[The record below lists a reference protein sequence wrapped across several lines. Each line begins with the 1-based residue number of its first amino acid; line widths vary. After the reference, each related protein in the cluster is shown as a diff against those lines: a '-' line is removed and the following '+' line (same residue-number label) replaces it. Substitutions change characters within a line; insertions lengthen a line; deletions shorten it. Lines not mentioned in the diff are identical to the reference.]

1 MKISYNAAAMR
12 ASNALNASD
21 RKVSKS
27 LERLS
32 SGLKVTTSKD
42 NPSGYA
48 IGKKMD
54 TQILGLSVATQN
66 SNNGISIIETADGA
80 LTEVHEMLQRMNE
93 LAVKG
98 ATGTLTTSDRM
109 TLNEELKQ
117 LQAEVTRI
125 ATDTEF
131 NGQPLL
137 DGTFDLRGYTNNH
150 QVKVDYYSDDV
161 VPKKYVID
169 ELEIAYK
176 ADGTIDKAA
185 SKVGI
190 KYDGDNGFPAGV
202 KFDSVGQD
210 KIILKGPQDFEMTL
224 QVEPKPIK
232 DADGNI
238 TGYENVSPLK
248 NPKAPVNVAVPEF
261 QAHYG
266 VQQIPGTGTDATNP
280 AVYEH
285 VLDVAATS
293 ADLKTELLSDPNVPK
308 DITISVSSDDKTD
321 TFLITNDSG
330 FRMEISVDRPADL
343 KDDGTTTIP
352 NPPQVDV
359 SVPAQTIEA
368 TSGLIIDITGI
379 GSMDTQTGSNEGQ
392 QLDIR
397 IPTISLSR
405 LGIEKTELTIQESC
419 SDAINEIREGIL
431 YISSVRSRLGAYQ
444 NRLEHT
450 VNNLDVTSE
459 NMTASYSR
467 IMDVDM
473 AEEMTSYTT
482 EQVISQASVS
492 MLAQA
497 NERPSQIL
505 QLLQ

>member
-12 ASNALNASD
+12 ASNSLNASD
-21 RKVSKS
+21 NRVSKS

-48 IGKKMD
+48 IGRKMN
-54 TQILGLSVATQN
+54 TQITGLSVATQC

-98 ATGTLTTSDRM
+98 ATGTLTTGDRA
-109 TLNEELKQ
+109 TLEEEVKQ
-117 LQAEVTRI
+117 LKAEITRI
-125 ATDTEF
+125 STDTEF
-131 NGQPLL
+131 NGQTLL

-150 QVKVDYYSDDV
+150 KVKVDYYTDEV
-161 VPKKYVID
+161 IPKKYVID
-169 ELEIAYK
+169 EMSIVYK

-185 SKVGI
+185 SKVGL
-190 KYDGDNGFPAGV
+190 KFEGDNAFPAGV
-202 KFDSVGQD
+202 KLDSVGQD
-210 KIILKGPQDFEMTL
+210 KITLKGPQDFEMTL
-224 QVEPKPIK
+224 MIEPDPIV

-238 TGYENVSPLK
+238 TGYNTVNPLK
-248 NPKAPVNVAVPEF
+248 NAADPVEVNVPEF
-261 QAHYG
+261 QVHYNINAI
-266 VQQIPGTGTDATNP
+266 QGTTP
-280 AVYEH
+280 AEYEH
-285 VLDVAATS
+285 ELNVTASV
-293 ADLKTELLSDPNVPK
+293 TELQTALQGNT
-308 DITISVSSDDKTD
+308 DIPADVNITVSSNDTTD

-330 FRMEISVDRPADL
+330 FRLEIPVTRPANIV
-343 KDDGTTTIP
+343 DDGVTPIPTT
-352 NPPQVDV
+352 VDV
-359 SVPAQTIEA
+359 AVPAQTVEA
-368 TSGLIIDITGI
+368 TTGLIIDVTGI
-379 GSMDTQTGSNEGQ
+379 GTMDTQTGANEGQ
-392 QLDIR
+392 QLAIR

-405 LGIEKTELTIQESC
+405 LGIEKTDMTTQDSC

-431 YISSVRSRLGAYQ
+431 YVSSARSRLGAYQ

-450 VNNLDVTSE
+450 VNNLDITSE

-473 AEEMTSYTT
+473 AEEMTNYTT
-482 EQVISQASVS
+482 EQVISQAAVS

-497 NERPSQIL
+497 NERPSQVL